1 MSGQRSLLR
10 SISAASAGKRH
21 ACRANSKHVLFK
33 DDPILV
39 VKIDR
44 DNFHYCTDCARK
56 FIATAREKL
65 DSVEADLLQAPPAET
80 RGRLRWSVGLRQMG
94 IDYSEGGDW

>member
-33 DDPILV
+33 NDPILV

-65 DSVEADLLQAPPAET
+65 DSLEADLLQAPPAET
-80 RGRLRWSVGLRQMG
+80 RAR
-94 IDYSEGGDW
+94 D